1 MVSADQG
8 QAVVR
13 ILFAKLANELGLK
26 YKIPKK
32 IKPRN
37 FDVFFKNLRFK
48 TINIGRDPS
57 GRYFVEIDTMIDFR
71 KTVREI
77 IDDYG
82 SSLSLLSYDYSLIH
96 VADRGHF
103 VEISLPNRN
112 VVLSIYDRDV
122 NQLGQF
128 NRNSYNREDGEYGI
142 KGIFS
147 ENGSLYIRKS
157 LIDDIYI
164 YCRSADCVRRDLL
177 VLLDGKTFEY
187 IARSGH

>member
-1 MVSADQG
+1 MIIANQS
-8 QAVVR
+8 QAVMR
-13 ILFAKLANELGLK
+13 ILFAKLANELDLK

-32 IKPRN
+32 VKPSDFN
-37 FDVFFKNLRFK
+37 VFFKNLRFK

-57 GRYFVEIDTMIDFR
+57 GRYFVKIDTMIDFR

-82 SSLSLLSYDYSLIH
+82 SSLSLLSYDCSFIH

-112 VVLSIYDRDV
+112 AVLPIYDRDV

-128 NRNSYNREDGEYGI
+128 NRSSYNREDGEFGI

-164 YCRSADCVRRDLL
+164 YCRSAGCVRRDLL

>member
-1 MVSADQG
+1 MIIANQG
-8 QAVVR
+8 QAVMR

-82 SSLSLLSYDYSLIH
+82 SSLSLLSYDCSLIH

-112 VVLSIYDRDV
+112 AVLSIYDRDV

-128 NRNSYNREDGEYGI
+128 NRRSYNREDGEYGI

-187 IARSGH
+187 IARRGH

>member
-1 MVSADQG
+1 MIIANQG
-8 QAVVR
+8 QAIMR

-32 IKPRN
+32 IKPSN
-37 FDVFFKNLRFK
+37 FNVFFKNLRFK

-57 GRYFVEIDTMIDFR
+57 GRYFVKIDTMIDFR

-82 SSLSLLSYDYSLIH
+82 SSLSLLSYNCNLIH

-112 VVLSIYDRDV
+112 VVLSICDRDA
-122 NQLGQF
+122 NQLGSF
-128 NRNSYNREDGEYGI
+128 NRAAYNREDGEFGI

-147 ENGSLYIRKS
+147 QNGSLYIRKS

-164 YCRSADCVRRDLL
+164 YCRSAGCVKKYLFYLL
-177 VLLDGKTFEY
+177 SGEAFNS
-187 IARSGH
+187 IAESGH